1 MGFIELDFW
10 DTNSVGVDMAVS
22 KHGSIGEFVAGGLS
36 WTRHAIVSE
45 RPFKGV
51 GVDVLVWM

>member
-1 MGFIELDFW
+1 MGFIELNFW

-36 WTRHAIVSE
+36 RTWRAIISE
-45 RPFKGV
+45 RPFEGV

>member
-1 MGFIELDFW
+1 MGFIELNFW

-22 KHGSIGEFVAGGLS
+22 KHGSIGEFVVCRLS
-36 WTRHAIVSE
+36 GTWHAVISE
-45 RPFKGV
+45 RPFEGV